1 MSKGIAETANGPEYV
16 LGHSDRELA
25 RLKAQA
31 TLIDPTT
38 RRFLR
43 AAGITPGMC
52 VLDVGSGAG
61 DVAFLAAELVGDSGS
76 VIGVDRAPA
85 AVTVA
90 SARAAARALTN
101 VMFREGD
108 PADMSFDRPF
118 DAVIGR
124 YVLQFQKDPAAV
136 LRRLATHARPGG
148 TIVFHEIDWSGLAS
162 IPPVPTFDLCCQW
175 GADAMRLHGTETH
188 MGTKLHSAFVDAGL
202 GLPRCGSKLP
212 WGACLSL
219 CLGLKYSKS
228 SLQLSCPRWS
238 GWASPRPRRL
248 ASRRL
253 SSESAARQSVP
264 QVSSSVTLRSAPGSV
279 DRSPVRSER
288 HMTPNPS
295 FHRTCYGLR
304 PSHAG
309 ELKR

>member
-202 GLPRCGSKLP
+202 GSPTMRLEAPVGGMPVTLP
-212 WGACLSL
+212 WLEIFKELIATLLPEMERLGVATAAQVGLETLVERIGSEAISTTSLIIGHSQIGAWVRRPL
-219 CLGLKYSKS
+219 
-228 SLQLSCPRWS
+228 
-238 GWASPRPRRL
+238 ASP
-248 ASRRL
+248 
-253 SSESAARQSVP
+253 
-264 QVSSSVTLRSAPGSV
+264 
-279 DRSPVRSER
+279 
-288 HMTPNPS
+288 
-295 FHRTCYGLR
+295 
-304 PSHAG
+304 
-309 ELKR
+309 

>member
-31 TLIDPTT
+31 ALIDPTT

-61 DVAFLAAELVGDSGS
+61 DVAFLAAELVGDFGS

-202 GLPRCGSKLP
+202 GSPTMRLEAPVGGMPVTLP
-212 WGACLSL
+212 WLEIFKELIATLLPEMERLGVATAAQVGLETLVERIGSEAISTTSLIIGHSQIGAWVRRPL
-219 CLGLKYSKS
+219 
-228 SLQLSCPRWS
+228 
-238 GWASPRPRRL
+238 ASP
-248 ASRRL
+248 
-253 SSESAARQSVP
+253 
-264 QVSSSVTLRSAPGSV
+264 
-279 DRSPVRSER
+279 
-288 HMTPNPS
+288 
-295 FHRTCYGLR
+295 
-304 PSHAG
+304 
-309 ELKR
+309 